1 MAKKKQKKPTLQI
14 FTHLQQQ
21 ILCVKKVGY
30 YYKELLTEIWK
41 FKLLKKAII

>member
-1 MAKKKQKKPTLQI
+1 MAKKTEKTYTSNI
-14 FTHLQQQ
+14 YSFTTTNFMR
-21 ILCVKKVGY
+21 KKVGY